1 MSQRPPVRRS
11 APIEQENDGIIEG
24 RNAVTEAIRAGVSID
39 KMYLLKGEGDSALGH
54 IASAAREQ
62 GVVVVNTDRRKLDA
76 MSRTHA
82 HQGVIALSSVREY
95 AGVEDIPQ
103 AAADKGEY
111 GMTPSDLIEQIPYA
125 IKELV
130 NNEEESES
138 CAG

>member
-1 MSQRPPVRRS
+1 M
-11 APIEQENDGIIEG
+11 E
-24 RNAVTEAIRAGVSID
+24 
-39 KMYLLKGEGDSALGH
+39 LLYGTTNPG
-54 IASAAREQ
+54 
-62 GVVVVNTDRRKLDA
+62 KLDA

-95 AGVEDIPQ
+95 ASVEDILQ

>member
-1 MSQRPPVRRS
+1 MREHECPG
-11 APIEQENDGIIEG
+11 EGLIEG
-24 RNAVTEAIRAGVSID
+24 RNAVTEALRAGTALD
-39 KMYLLKGEGDSALGH
+39 KLYIAKGDTDRTLAR
-54 IASAAREQ
+54 IAAEARRA
-62 GVVVVNTDRRKLDA
+62 GVVVVEADKRKLDA

-95 AGVEDIPQ
+95 ASVEDILQ